1 MLLKMREHGT
11 TAKNTKRKKMVIS
24 GLWTSMCFAYTVLHA
39 LKDGYEVYWLMDV
52 TGDST
57 RDA

>member
-1 MLLKMREHGT
+1 
-11 TAKNTKRKKMVIS
+11 MVIS